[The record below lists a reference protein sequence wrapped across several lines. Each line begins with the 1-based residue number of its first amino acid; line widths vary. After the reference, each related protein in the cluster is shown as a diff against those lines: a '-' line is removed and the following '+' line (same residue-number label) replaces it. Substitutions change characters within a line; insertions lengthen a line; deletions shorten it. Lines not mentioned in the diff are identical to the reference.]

1 MSTTSTTTTR
11 EQTGAANSSIDLKSK
26 PAEPADAAGSTQP
39 SSSEKPQAPTQ
50 PQFPDGGTK
59 AWLVVLGCWC
69 TSFAS
74 FGIVNSFGYLP
85 TLIIHSLPSIPY
97 ITNTLPS
104 SVYETYY
111 HQTYLSHHSPSAIA
125 WIGSLQ
131 AFAQFSATLVSGPL
145 TDRYGPLVV
154 IWPMSLL
161 LVAAMMLTSLCREY
175 YQFLLCQGILL
186 GLSCGLIFAPALSVV
201 GHYFSRRRAMA
212 MAYAS
217 TGSPIG
223 GTVYPLILTKLINS
237 PDVGFPWAQRV
248 CGFVSLF
255 LLLVAAV
262 TIRPVPSMQR
272 KGNPI
277 VLEAFL
283 NPAYSL
289 QVAGLFLVVLGFWTP
304 YFYLASYAQE
314 HGMAPRLASYLFA
327 ILNAGSFAGRML
339 GGTFAHR
346 LGQFNV
352 VTFSC
357 YASAILLFCWLRITS
372 SAGLIVFSVL
382 FGAMSGIIIALMMS
396 TMAQCAPHPS
406 QIGTYVG
413 QSTFVIG
420 FAGLAGTPV
429 TGALISG
436 HKGYTQGIVFSG
448 AVMMA
453 GAVVFTFARYAF
465 ARDKLVA

>member
-1 MSTTSTTTTR
+1 MRIRACSMSPFECISAPSAVGATFELQKDRISGFTTST
-11 EQTGAANSSIDLKSK
+11 
-26 PAEPADAAGSTQP
+26 
-39 SSSEKPQAPTQ
+39 SSEKPQALTQ
-50 PQFPDGGTK
+50 PQFPDGGAK

-74 FGIVNSFGYLP
+74 FGIVNSFG
-85 TLIIHSLPSIPY
+85 
-97 ITNTLPS
+97 
-104 SVYETYY
+104 VYETYY

-131 AFAQFSATLVSGPL
+131 AFAQFSATLISGPL

-161 LVAAMMLTSLCREY
+161 LVAAMMITSLCREY

-223 GTVYPLILTKLINS
+223 GTVYPVILTKLTNN
-237 PDVGFPWAQRV
+237 PDVGFHWAQRV
-248 CGFVSLF
+248 CGFVSLC

-262 TIRPVPSMQR
+262 TIRPVPSMRR

-277 VLEAFL
+277 VLDAFR

-304 YFYLASYAQE
+304 YFYLASYARE
-314 HGMAPRLASYLFA
+314 RGGMAPGLASYLFA
-327 ILNAGSFAGRML
+327 ILNAGSFVGRML

-382 FGAMSGIIIALMMS
+382 FGATSGIIIALMMS

-406 QIGTYVG
+406 QIGAYVG

-429 TGALISG
+429 TGALISSHG
-436 HKGYTQGIVFSG
+436 GYAQGIVFSG

-465 ARDKLVA
+465 ASDTLVA